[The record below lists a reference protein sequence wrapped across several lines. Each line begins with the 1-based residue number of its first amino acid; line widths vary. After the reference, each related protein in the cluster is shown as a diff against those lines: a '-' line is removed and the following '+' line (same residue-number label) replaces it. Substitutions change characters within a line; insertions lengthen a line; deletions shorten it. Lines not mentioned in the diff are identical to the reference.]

1 MAFLSGPKDCL
12 TSLVPRDNFCMQDVE
27 CGDFVTTPVFNV
39 VLHIHYL
46 DMCLAIKAGEVFNC
60 ELAQSCSHEEGGS

>member
-12 TSLVPRDNFCMQDVE
+12 ASLVPRDNFCVQNVK
-27 CGDFVTTPVFNV
+27 CGDFVTAPVFDV

-46 DMCLAIKAGEVFNC
+46 DMCPTIEASEVFNC
-60 ELAQSCSHEEGGS
+60 ELAQSYCYGPDL